1 MGKMILCALVLS
13 LAAAEATEA
22 ATRMAQNRCGDAART
37 VRSAGRKH
45 YEGKEVSPLE
55 VKAAIAHYNS
65 VGDYFLRANAQLGQ
79 VPKGEL
85 DWTDPQ
91 LKECHDELVAWKDYL
106 AELKTKIQ
114 GAGAGAAVLGPF
126 LAEVK
131 PYERGLF
138 TLAAAHFD
146 PAADV
151 FNGRKPEEVRALADD
166 MAKVEKLCGEKFP
179 DAGKNPP
186 APPASSGGQ
195 YQRVGGVAIPASFSQ
210 SADNWCWIAR
220 NRAELL
226 GRAAGNR
233 SVHVEGYGNVPL
245 VLPELLKK
253 YSAQRP
259 AMDPWVAAMLLDPKD
274 YFDKLAKAQAADNAA
289 SGVGSGAKD
298 GGAVGG
304 WLKELQAKV
313 DAAAPQVKFPA
324 GGGRDAALEKAAA
337 KAVARIYPEA
347 KVAAA
352 TMDAAGWTIEKNG
365 LGIPLSR
372 YRSGQIA
379 FSLPGSKWCMQ
390 RTFNWVEIYSG
401 AGNYEPP
408 GGASI
413 LGASIFL
420 ACP

>member
-1 MGKMILCALVLS
+1 MGKLILIALA
-13 LAAAEATEA
+13 LAAVEGAEA
-22 ATRMAQNRCGDAART
+22 ATRMAMNRCSDAART

-45 YEGKEVSPLE
+45 YEGKEVGPLD
-55 VKAAIAHYNS
+55 VQAATAHYNS
-65 VGDYFLRANAQLGQ
+65 VGGYFLRANAQLAQ
-79 VPKGEL
+79 VPEGEL
-85 DWTDPQ
+85 DWKDPA
-91 LKECHDELVAWKDYL
+91 LKECHEELVAWKVYL

-131 PYERGLF
+131 PFERALF
-138 TLAAAHFD
+138 TLAAAHLD

-151 FNGRKPEEVRALADD
+151 FNGRKPEEVRQIADD

-179 DAGKNPP
+179 AAGKSPP

-195 YQRVGGVAIPASFSQ
+195 YQRVAGVAIPASFSQ
-210 SADNWCWIAR
+210 SADNWCWIAAHR
-220 NRAELL
+220 SELIAR
-226 GRAAGNR
+226 GAGNR
-233 SVHVEGYGNVPL
+233 SVHVEGYGNVQL

-253 YSAQRP
+253 YSAQNP
-259 AMDPWVAAMLLDPKD
+259 GMDPWVAAMLLDPKD
-274 YFDKLAKAQAADNAA
+274 YFDKLRKAQSADDAA

-298 GGAVGG
+298 GGAVSG

-313 DAAAPQVKFPA
+313 DAAAPQVKFPPA
-324 GGGRDAALEKAAA
+324 GGRDAALESAAA
-337 KAVARIYPEA
+337 KALSRIYPDA
-347 KVAAA
+347 KVAASH
-352 TMDAAGWTIEKNG
+352 MDAAGWTIEKNG

-372 YRSGQIA
+372 FRSGQIA
-379 FSLPGSKWCMQ
+379 FSVPGSKWCMQ
-390 RTFNWVEIYSG
+390 RGFNWVETYSG

-413 LGASIFL
+413 LGGTRFL